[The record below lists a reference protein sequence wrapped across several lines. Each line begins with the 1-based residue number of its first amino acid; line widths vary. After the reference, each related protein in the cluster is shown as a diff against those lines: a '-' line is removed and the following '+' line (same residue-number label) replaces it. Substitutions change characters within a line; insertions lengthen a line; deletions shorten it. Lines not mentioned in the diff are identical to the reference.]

1 MDIFVVQGGQKL
13 KGSIT
18 VGGAKNAAVAIIPAA
33 ILSGDIC
40 RIENLPTISDVE
52 VISKILV
59 QLGAKVKRISSSV
72 IEIDSRELNSTQ
84 VSQELA
90 RNMRA
95 SYYMLGALLGRF
107 GHARVPMPGGC
118 YFGVRP
124 IDQHLKGFD
133 ALGAKTGL
141 RDGIISLTAKDG
153 LKGACVPLDVV
164 SVGATIN
171 IMLAAVRAKGLTVIE
186 HAAKEPH
193 IVDLANFLNSM
204 GADVRGAGTDVI
216 KIRGVSKMHGATYSI
231 IPDQIEA
238 GTYMIAAAATGGDIT
253 IKNVTPKHME
263 SISKKLM
270 EMGVEI
276 YEYDDSMRITRSGPL
291 KACNVTT
298 MPHPGFPTDMQPQMA
313 AAMSI
318 AKGVS
323 SITEGVWENRFQYVE
338 ELKKLGVNAEVQ
350 GRVAKFTGVEKLI
363 GNHVK
368 ATDLRGGAAMV
379 IAALIAEGETYIREI
394 YHIERGY
401 EQLIDKLVGV
411 GAVIDRRTVPD
422 DFYSEKTGKPDG
434 CNADCGC
441 N

>member
-1 MDIFVVQGGQKL
+1 MDIFVVEGGKKL
-13 KGSIT
+13 NGSIR

-33 ILSGDIC
+33 ILSGDVC
-40 RIENLPTISDVE
+40 TIENLPTISDVN
-52 VISKILV
+52 VISQILI
-59 QLGAKVKRISSSV
+59 QLGAKVTKLSESV
-72 IEIDSRELNSTQ
+72 IEIDARNMDCCQ

-90 RNMRA
+90 KNMRA

-107 GHARVPMPGGC
+107 GRARVPMPGGC

-124 IDQHLKGFD
+124 IDQHLKGFE

-141 RDGIISLTAKDG
+141 RDGVISLTAEGG

-171 IMLAAVRAKGLTVIE
+171 IMLAAVRAEGLTVIE

-216 KIRGVSKMHGATYSI
+216 KIRGVKKMHGATYSI

-238 GTYMIAAAATGGDIT
+238 GTYMIAAAATGGDVT
-253 IKNVTPKHME
+253 INNIIPKHME

-276 YEYDDSMRITRSGPL
+276 YEYDESIRVTRSGDL

-313 AAMSI
+313 AAMAI
-318 AKGVS
+318 AKGTS
-323 SITEGVWENRFQYVE
+323 SITEGVWENRFQYVA
-338 ELKKLGVNAEVQ
+338 ELKKLGVQAEVQ
-350 GRVAKFTGVEKLI
+350 GRVATFVGVDHLKG
-363 GNHVK
+363 GNVK

-379 IAALIAEGETYIREI
+379 VAALVAEGETAISEI

-411 GAVIDRRTVPD
+411 GACIHRKTVTD
-422 DFYSEKTGKPDG
+422 DFK
-434 CNADCGC
+434 
-441 N
+441 

>member
-1 MDIFVVQGGQKL
+1 MDIFVVEGGKRL
-13 KGSIT
+13 EGTIT

-40 RIENLPTISDVE
+40 RIENLPDISDVS
-52 VISKILV
+52 VISQILI
-59 QLGAKVKRISSSV
+59 QLGAKVTQISKSV
-72 IEIDSRELNSTQ
+72 IEIDSRNVNCTQ

-90 RNMRA
+90 KNMRA

-107 GHARVPMPGGC
+107 NRAKVPMPGGC

-124 IDQHLKGFD
+124 IDQHLKGFE

-141 RDGIISLTAKDG
+141 RDGVISLTTDKG
-153 LKGACVPLDVV
+153 LKGARISLDVV

-171 IMLAAVRAKGLTVIE
+171 LMLGAVRAEGLTIIE
-186 HAAKEPH
+186 RAAREPH

-216 KIRGVSKMHGATYSI
+216 KIRGVKKLHGATYSI

-238 GTYMIAAAATGGDIT
+238 GTYMIAAAATGGDVT
-253 IKNVTPKHME
+253 INNIIPKHME
-263 SISKKLM
+263 RISRKLV

-276 YEYDDSMRITRSGPL
+276 YEYDDAIRVTRSRPL

-313 AAMSI
+313 VIMSI
-318 AKGVS
+318 ANGVS

-338 ELKKLGVNAEVQ
+338 QLCRLGVKATVQ
-350 GRVAKFTGVEKLI
+350 GRVATFEGVEKLV
-363 GNHVK
+363 GNHVR

-379 IAALIAEGETYIREI
+379 IAALISDGETSIRDI

-401 EQLIDKLVGV
+401 ERLIDKLVRV
-411 GAVIDRRTVPD
+411 GACIDRRTVPD
-422 DFYSEKTGKPDG
+422 DYE
-434 CNADCGC
+434 
-441 N
+441 

>member
-1 MDIFVVQGGQKL
+1 MDIFVVEGGRKL
-13 KGSIT
+13 NGSIT

-33 ILSGDIC
+33 ILSGDVC
-40 RIENLPTISDVE
+40 RIENLPVISDVS
-52 VISKILV
+52 VISQILM
-59 QLGAKVKRISSSV
+59 QLGAKVTQISQSV
-72 IEIDSRELNSTQ
+72 IEIDARNVNCTQ

-107 GHARVPMPGGC
+107 SRAKVPMPGGC

-124 IDQHLKGFD
+124 IDQHLKGFE

-141 RDGIISLTAKDG
+141 RDGVISLTADEG
-153 LKGACVPLDVV
+153 LKGAHIALDVV

-171 IMLAAVRAKGLTVIE
+171 LMLGAVRAEGLTVIE
-186 HAAKEPH
+186 RAAREPH

-216 KIRGVSKMHGATYSI
+216 KIRGVKEMHGTTYSI

-238 GTYMIAAAATGGDIT
+238 GTYMIAAAATGGDVT
-253 IKNVTPKHME
+253 IQNSIPKHME
-263 SISKKLM
+263 TISRKLV
-270 EMGVEI
+270 EMGAEI
-276 YEYDDSMRITRSGPL
+276 YEYDDAIRVTRSGPL

-313 AAMSI
+313 VIMSI
-318 AKGVS
+318 AGGTS
-323 SITEGVWENRFQYVE
+323 TITEGVWENRFQYVA
-338 ELKKLGVNAEVQ
+338 ELCKLGVQAEVQ
-350 GRVAKFTGVEKLI
+350 GRVATFRGVEKLT
-363 GNHVK
+363 GGHVK

-379 IAALIAEGETYIREI
+379 IAALIAEGETSIREI

-411 GAVIDRRTVPD
+411 GAHIDRRTVPD
-422 DFYSEKTGKPDG
+422 DYQ
-434 CNADCGC
+434 
-441 N
+441 

>member
-1 MDIFVVQGGQKL
+1 MDIFVVEGGKKL

-33 ILSGDIC
+33 ILSGDVC
-40 RIENLPTISDVE
+40 TIENLPTISDVN
-52 VISKILV
+52 VISQILI
-59 QLGAKVKRISSSV
+59 QLGAKVTKLSESV
-72 IEIDSRELNSTQ
+72 IEIDARNMDCCQ
-84 VSQELA
+84 VSQDLA
-90 RNMRA
+90 KNMRA

-107 GHARVPMPGGC
+107 GRARVPMPGGC

-124 IDQHLKGFD
+124 IDQHLKGFE
-133 ALGAKTGL
+133 ALGAKSSL
-141 RDGIISLTAKDG
+141 RDGVISLTAEEG

-171 IMLAAVRAKGLTVIE
+171 IMLAAVRAEGLTVIE

-216 KIRGVSKMHGATYSI
+216 KIRGVKKMHGATYSI

-238 GTYMIAAAATGGDIT
+238 GTYMIAAAATGGDVT
-253 IKNVTPKHME
+253 INNIIPKHME

-276 YEYDDSMRITRSGPL
+276 YEYDESIRVTRSGDL

-313 AAMSI
+313 AAMAI
-318 AKGVS
+318 AKGTS
-323 SITEGVWENRFQYVE
+323 SITEGVWENRFQYVA
-338 ELKKLGVNAEVQ
+338 ELKKLGVQAEVQ
-350 GRVAKFTGVEKLI
+350 GRVATFVGVDRLK

-379 IAALIAEGETYIREI
+379 VAALVAEGETAISEI

-411 GAVIDRRTVPD
+411 GACIHRKTVPD
-422 DFYSEKTGKPDG
+422 DFAFDDFASDDVK
-434 CNADCGC
+434 
-441 N
+441 

>member
-1 MDIFVVQGGQKL
+1 MDIFVVEGGKRL
-13 KGSIT
+13 EGSIT

-52 VISKILV
+52 VISKILM
-59 QLGAKVKRISSSV
+59 QLGAKVNKISSSV
-72 IEIDSRELNSTQ
+72 IEIDSRNIDCCQ
-84 VSQELA
+84 VSQDLA
-90 RNMRA
+90 KNMRA

-107 GHARVPMPGGC
+107 GRAKVPMPGGC

-124 IDQHLKGFD
+124 IDQHLKGFE
-133 ALGAKTGL
+133 ALGARCSL
-141 RDGIISLTAKDG
+141 RGDGVISLSAEDG

-186 HAAKEPH
+186 RAAKEPH

-216 KIRGVSKMHGATYSI
+216 KIRGVQQMHGTTYSI

-238 GTYMIAAAATGGDIT
+238 GTYMIATAATGGDVVINN
-253 IKNVTPKHME
+253 IIPKHME

-276 YEYDDSMRITRSGPL
+276 YEYDESIRVTRSGAL
-291 KACNVTT
+291 RACNVTT

-313 AAMSI
+313 AAMSV
-318 AKGVS
+318 ANGTS
-323 SITEGVWENRFQYVE
+323 SITEGVWENRFQYVA
-338 ELKKLGVNAEVQ
+338 ELKKLGAKADVQ
-350 GRVAKFTGVEKLI
+350 GRVATFEGVDHLTGA
-363 GNHVK
+363 HVK

-379 IAALIAEGETYIREI
+379 IAALIAEGETSIREI
-394 YHIERGY
+394 FHIERGY

-411 GAVIDRRTVPD
+411 GACIHRRTVPD
-422 DFYSEKTGKPDG
+422 DYK
-434 CNADCGC
+434 
-441 N
+441 

>member
-1 MDIFVVQGGQKL
+1 MDIFVVEGGKKL

-33 ILSGDIC
+33 ILSGDVC
-40 RIENLPTISDVE
+40 TIENLPTISDVN
-52 VISKILV
+52 VISQILI
-59 QLGAKVKRISSSV
+59 QLGAKVTKLSESV
-72 IEIDSRELNSTQ
+72 IEIDARNMDCCQ
-84 VSQELA
+84 VSQDLA
-90 RNMRA
+90 KNMRA

-107 GHARVPMPGGC
+107 GRARVPMPGGC

-124 IDQHLKGFD
+124 IDQHLKGFE
-133 ALGAKTGL
+133 ALGAKSSL
-141 RDGIISLTAKDG
+141 RDGVISLTAEEG

-171 IMLAAVRAKGLTVIE
+171 IMLAAVRAEGLTVIE

-216 KIRGVSKMHGATYSI
+216 KIRGVKKMHGATYSI

-238 GTYMIAAAATGGDIT
+238 GTYMIAAAATGGDVT
-253 IKNVTPKHME
+253 INNIIPKHME

-276 YEYDDSMRITRSGPL
+276 YEYDESIRVTRSGDL

-313 AAMSI
+313 AAVAI
-318 AKGVS
+318 AKGTS
-323 SITEGVWENRFQYVE
+323 SITEGVWENRFQYVA
-338 ELKKLGVNAEVQ
+338 ELKKLGVQAEVQ
-350 GRVAKFTGVEKLI
+350 GRVATFVGVDRLK

-379 IAALIAEGETYIREI
+379 VAALVAEGETAISEI

-411 GAVIDRRTVPD
+411 GACIHRKTVPD
-422 DFYSEKTGKPDG
+422 DFAFDDFASDDVK
-434 CNADCGC
+434 
-441 N
+441 

>member
-1 MDIFVVQGGQKL
+1 MDIFVVEGGKRL
-13 KGSIT
+13 EGSIT

-33 ILSGDIC
+33 ILSGDVC
-40 RIENLPTISDVE
+40 RIENLPDISDVS
-52 VISKILV
+52 VISQILI
-59 QLGAKVKRISSSV
+59 QLGAKVTRVSKSV
-72 IEIDSRELNSTQ
+72 IEIDSKNVNCTQ

-90 RNMRA
+90 KNMRA

-107 GHARVPMPGGC
+107 NRAKVPMPGGC

-124 IDQHLKGFD
+124 IDQHLKGFE

-141 RDGIISLTAKDG
+141 RDGVISLTAEEG
-153 LKGACVPLDVV
+153 LKGARIPLDVV

-171 IMLAAVRAKGLTVIE
+171 LMLAAVRAKGLTVIE
-186 HAAKEPH
+186 RAAREPH

-204 GADVRGAGTDVI
+204 GADVRGAGTDII
-216 KIRGVSKMHGATYSI
+216 KIRGVSSMHGATYSI

-238 GTYMIAAAATGGDIT
+238 GTYMIAAAATGGDVT
-253 IKNVTPKHME
+253 INNIIPKHME
-263 SISKKLM
+263 SISRKLV

-276 YEYDDSMRITRSGPL
+276 YEYDDSIRVTRSGKL

-313 AAMSI
+313 VIMSI
-318 AKGVS
+318 ANGTS
-323 SITEGVWENRFQYVE
+323 SITEGVWENRFQYVDQ
-338 ELKKLGVNAEVQ
+338 LRILGVQATVQ
-350 GRVAKFTGVEKLI
+350 GRVATFDGVDKLI

-379 IAALIAEGETYIREI
+379 IAALISQGETSIREI

-401 EQLIDKLVGV
+401 ERLIDKLVGV
-411 GAVIDRRTVPD
+411 GACINRKIVPD
-422 DFYSEKTGKPDG
+422 DYK
-434 CNADCGC
+434 
-441 N
+441 

>member
-1 MDIFVVQGGQKL
+1 MDIFVVEGGKRL
-13 KGSIT
+13 EGTIT

-40 RIENLPTISDVE
+40 RIENLPDISDVS
-52 VISKILV
+52 VISQILI
-59 QLGAKVKRISSSV
+59 QLGAKVTQISKSV
-72 IEIDSRELNSTQ
+72 IEIDSRNVNCTQ

-90 RNMRA
+90 KNMRA

-107 GHARVPMPGGC
+107 NRAKVPMPGGC

-124 IDQHLKGFD
+124 IDQHLKGFE

-141 RDGIISLTAKDG
+141 RDGVISLTTDKG
-153 LKGACVPLDVV
+153 LKGARISLDVV

-171 IMLAAVRAKGLTVIE
+171 LMLGAVRAEGLTIIE
-186 HAAKEPH
+186 RAAREPH

-216 KIRGVSKMHGATYSI
+216 KIRGVKKLHGATYSI

-238 GTYMIAAAATGGDIT
+238 GTYMIAAAATGGDVT
-253 IKNVTPKHME
+253 INNIIPKHME
-263 SISKKLM
+263 SISRKLV

-276 YEYDDSMRITRSGPL
+276 YEYDDAIRVTRSRPL

-313 AAMSI
+313 VIMSI
-318 AKGVS
+318 ANGVS

-338 ELKKLGVNAEVQ
+338 QLCRLGVKATVQ
-350 GRVAKFTGVEKLI
+350 GRVATFEGVEKLV
-363 GNHVK
+363 GNHVR

-379 IAALIAEGETYIREI
+379 IAALISDGETSIRDI

-401 EQLIDKLVGV
+401 ERLIDKLVRV
-411 GAVIDRRTVPD
+411 GACIDRRTVPD
-422 DFYSEKTGKPDG
+422 DYE
-434 CNADCGC
+434 
-441 N
+441 

>member
-1 MDIFVVQGGQKL
+1 MDIFVVEGGKKL
-13 KGSIT
+13 EGSIT

-40 RIENLPTISDVE
+40 RIENLPTISDVS
-52 VISKILV
+52 VISQILV
-59 QLGAKVKRISSSV
+59 QLGAKVTQISESV
-72 IEIDSRELNSTQ
+72 IEIDSRNINCCQ

-90 RNMRA
+90 KNMRA

-107 GHARVPMPGGC
+107 NLAKVPMPGGC

-124 IDQHLKGFD
+124 IDQHLKGFE

-141 RDGIISLTAKDG
+141 HNGVISLSAKDG
-153 LKGACVPLDVV
+153 LKGARINLDVV

-171 IMLAAVRAKGLTVIE
+171 VMLAAVKAEGITVIE
-186 HAAKEPH
+186 NVAKEPH

-216 KIRGVSKMHGATYSI
+216 KIHGVKELHGTTYSI

-238 GTYMIAAAATGGDIT
+238 GTYMIAAAATGGDVT
-253 IKNVTPKHME
+253 INNIIPKHME
-263 SISKKLM
+263 CISRKLV
-270 EMGVEI
+270 EMGVEV
-276 YEYDDSMRITRSGPL
+276 YEYDDSIRITRSSAL

-313 AAMSI
+313 VIMALAD
-318 AKGVS
+318 GVS
-323 SITEGVWENRFQYVE
+323 SITEGVWENRFQYVD
-338 ELKKLGVNAEVQ
+338 ELCKLGVKAEVQ
-350 GRVAKFTGVEKLI
+350 GRVATFTGIEHLV

-379 IAALIAEGETYIREI
+379 IAALVAKGETSIREI

-401 EQLIDKLVGV
+401 ERLIDKLVGV
-411 GAVIDRRTVPD
+411 GACISRKTVPD
-422 DFYSEKTGKPDG
+422 DFI
-434 CNADCGC
+434 
-441 N
+441 

>member
-1 MDIFVVQGGQKL
+1 MDIFVVEGGKKL
-13 KGSIT
+13 NGSIR

-33 ILSGDIC
+33 ILSGDVC
-40 RIENLPTISDVE
+40 TIENLPTISDVN
-52 VISKILV
+52 VISQILI
-59 QLGAKVKRISSSV
+59 QLGAKVTKLSESV
-72 IEIDSRELNSTQ
+72 IEIDARNMDCCQ

-90 RNMRA
+90 KNMRA

-107 GHARVPMPGGC
+107 GRARVPMPGGC

-124 IDQHLKGFD
+124 IDQHLKGFE

-141 RDGIISLTAKDG
+141 RDGVISLTAEGG

-171 IMLAAVRAKGLTVIE
+171 IMLAAVRAEGLTVIE

-216 KIRGVSKMHGATYSI
+216 KIRGVKKMHGATYSI

-238 GTYMIAAAATGGDIT
+238 GTYMIAAAATGGDVT
-253 IKNVTPKHME
+253 INNIIPKHME

-276 YEYDDSMRITRSGPL
+276 YEYDESIRVTRSGDL

-313 AAMSI
+313 AAMAI
-318 AKGVS
+318 AKGTS
-323 SITEGVWENRFQYVE
+323 SITEGVWENRFQYVA
-338 ELKKLGVNAEVQ
+338 ELKKLGVQAEVQ
-350 GRVAKFTGVEKLI
+350 GRVATFVGVDHLK
-363 GNHVK
+363 GGHVK

-379 IAALIAEGETYIREI
+379 VAALVAEGETAISEI

-411 GAVIDRRTVPD
+411 GACIHRKTVTD
-422 DFYSEKTGKPDG
+422 DFK
-434 CNADCGC
+434 
-441 N
+441 

>member
-1 MDIFVVQGGQKL
+1 MEIFVVEGGKTL
-13 KGSIT
+13 EGSIT

-40 RIENLPTISDVE
+40 RIENLPAISDVS
-52 VISKILV
+52 VISQILI
-59 QLGAKVKRISSSV
+59 QLGAKVTQISKSV
-72 IEIDSRELNSTQ
+72 IEIDSRNVNCSQ

-90 RNMRA
+90 KNMRA

-107 GHARVPMPGGC
+107 NRAKVPMPGGC

-124 IDQHLKGFD
+124 IDQHLKGFE

-141 RDGIISLTAKDG
+141 ANGVISLTADQG
-153 LKGACVPLDVV
+153 LKGARIALDVV

-171 IMLAAVRAKGLTVIE
+171 LMLAAVRAEGLTVIE
-186 HAAKEPH
+186 RAAREPH

-216 KIRGVSKMHGATYSI
+216 KIRGVSQMHGATYSI

-238 GTYMIAAAATGGDIT
+238 GTYMIAAAATGGDVT
-253 IKNVTPKHME
+253 INNIIPKHME
-263 SISKKLM
+263 SISRKLM
-270 EMGVEI
+270 EMGAEI
-276 YEYDDSMRITRSGPL
+276 YEYDDAIRVTRSGSL

-313 AAMSI
+313 VAMSI
-318 AKGVS
+318 ANGTS
-323 SITEGVWENRFQYVE
+323 SITEGVWENRFQYVDQ
-338 ELKKLGVNAEVQ
+338 LRRLGVKATVQ
-350 GRVAKFTGVEKLI
+350 GRVATFDGVEKLT
-363 GNHVK
+363 GNHVM

-379 IAALIAEGETYIREI
+379 IAALIAEGETSIREI

-411 GAVIDRRTVPD
+411 GACIHRQTVPD
-422 DFYSEKTGKPDG
+422 DYE
-434 CNADCGC
+434 
-441 N
+441 

>member
-1 MDIFVVQGGQKL
+1 MEIFVVEGGKKL
-13 KGSIT
+13 EGSIT

-40 RIENLPTISDVE
+40 RIENLPAISDVS
-52 VISKILV
+52 VISQILI
-59 QLGAKVKRISSSV
+59 QLGAKVTQVSKSV
-72 IEIDSRELNSTQ
+72 IEIDSRNVNCSQ

-90 RNMRA
+90 KNMRA

-107 GHARVPMPGGC
+107 NRAKVPMPGGC

-124 IDQHLKGFD
+124 IDQHLKGFE

-141 RDGIISLTAKDG
+141 TNGVISLTADEG
-153 LKGACVPLDVV
+153 LKGARIALDVV

-171 IMLAAVRAKGLTVIE
+171 LMLAAVKAEGLTVIE
-186 HAAKEPH
+186 RAAREPH

-216 KIRGVSKMHGATYSI
+216 KIRGVSQMHGATYSI

-238 GTYMIAAAATGGDIT
+238 GTYMIAAAATGGDVT
-253 IKNVTPKHME
+253 INNIIPKHME
-263 SISKKLM
+263 SISRKLM
-270 EMGVEI
+270 EMGAEI
-276 YEYDDSMRITRSGPL
+276 YEYDDAIRVTRSGPL

-313 AAMSI
+313 VAMAI
-318 AKGVS
+318 ANGTS
-323 SITEGVWENRFQYVE
+323 SITEGVWENRFQYVDQ
-338 ELKKLGVNAEVQ
+338 LRRLGVNATVQ
-350 GRVAKFTGVEKLI
+350 GRVATFDGVEKLK
-363 GNHVK
+363 GNHVM

-379 IAALIAEGETYIREI
+379 IAALIAEGETSIREI

-411 GAVIDRRTVPD
+411 GACINRKTVPD
-422 DFYSEKTGKPDG
+422 DYE
-434 CNADCGC
+434 
-441 N
+441 

>member
-1 MDIFVVQGGQKL
+1 MEIFVVEGGKKL
-13 KGSIT
+13 EGNIT

-40 RIENLPTISDVE
+40 RIENLPAISDVS
-52 VISKILV
+52 VISQILI
-59 QLGAKVKRISSSV
+59 QLGAKVTQVSQSV
-72 IEIDSRELNSTQ
+72 IEIDSRNVNCSQ

-90 RNMRA
+90 KNMRA

-107 GHARVPMPGGC
+107 NRAKVPMPGGC

-124 IDQHLKGFD
+124 IDQHLKGFE

-141 RDGIISLTAKDG
+141 TNGVISLTADEG
-153 LKGACVPLDVV
+153 LKGARIALDVV

-171 IMLAAVRAKGLTVIE
+171 LMLAAVKAEGLTVIE
-186 HAAKEPH
+186 RAAREPH

-216 KIRGVSKMHGATYSI
+216 KIRGVSQMHGATYSI

-238 GTYMIAAAATGGDIT
+238 GTYMIAAAATGGDVT
-253 IKNVTPKHME
+253 INNIIPKHME
-263 SISKKLM
+263 SVSRKLV

-276 YEYDDSMRITRSGPL
+276 YEYDDAIRVTRSGSL

-313 AAMSI
+313 VILSI
-318 AKGVS
+318 ANGTG
-323 SITEGVWENRFQYVE
+323 SITEGVWENRFQYVDQ
-338 ELKKLGVNAEVQ
+338 LRKLGVKATVQ
-350 GRVAKFTGVEKLI
+350 GRVATFEGVEKLM
-363 GNHVK
+363 GNHVM

-379 IAALIAEGETYIREI
+379 IAALIAEGETSIREI

-411 GAVIDRRTVPD
+411 GACIHRQTVPD
-422 DFYSEKTGKPDG
+422 DYE
-434 CNADCGC
+434 
-441 N
+441 

>member
-1 MDIFVVQGGQKL
+1 MDIFVVQGGRKL

-59 QLGAKVKRISSSV
+59 QLGAKVNKISSSV
-72 IEIDSRELNSTQ
+72 IEIDSRELSCTQ
-84 VSQELA
+84 VSRELA
-90 RNMRA
+90 KNMRA

-124 IDQHLKGFD
+124 IDQHLKGFE

-171 IMLAAVRAKGLTVIE
+171 IMLAAVRAKGLTIIE

-291 KACNVTT
+291 KA
-298 MPHPGFPTDMQPQMA
+298 
-313 AAMSI
+313 
-318 AKGVS
+318 
-323 SITEGVWENRFQYVE
+323 NRFQYVE

-422 DFYSEKTGKPDG
+422 DFYRDMVTYRALMLKKFNSTSQRG
-434 CNADCGC
+434 CVSGSGFHYLKFLFVVHR
-441 N
+441 

>member
-1 MDIFVVQGGQKL
+1 MDIFVVEGGKKL

-33 ILSGDIC
+33 ILSGDVC
-40 RIENLPTISDVE
+40 TIENLPTISDVN
-52 VISKILV
+52 VISQILI
-59 QLGAKVKRISSSV
+59 QLGAKVTKLSESV
-72 IEIDSRELNSTQ
+72 IEIDARNMDCCQ
-84 VSQELA
+84 VSQDLA
-90 RNMRA
+90 KNMRA

-107 GHARVPMPGGC
+107 GRARVPMPGGC

-124 IDQHLKGFD
+124 IDQHLKGFE
-133 ALGAKTGL
+133 ALGAKSSL
-141 RDGIISLTAKDG
+141 RDGVISLTAEEG

-171 IMLAAVRAKGLTVIE
+171 IMLAAVRAEGLTVIE

-193 IVDLANFLNSM
+193 IVDLGNFLNSM

-216 KIRGVSKMHGATYSI
+216 KIRGVKKMHGATYSI

-238 GTYMIAAAATGGDIT
+238 GTYMIAAAATGGDVT
-253 IKNVTPKHME
+253 INNIIPKHME

-276 YEYDDSMRITRSGPL
+276 YEYDESIRVTRSGDL

-313 AAMSI
+313 AAMAI
-318 AKGVS
+318 AKGTS
-323 SITEGVWENRFQYVE
+323 SITEGVWENRFQYVA
-338 ELKKLGVNAEVQ
+338 ELKKLGVQAEVQ
-350 GRVAKFTGVEKLI
+350 GRVATFVGVDRLK

-379 IAALIAEGETYIREI
+379 VAALVAEGETAISEI

-411 GAVIDRRTVPD
+411 GACIHRKTVPD
-422 DFYSEKTGKPDG
+422 DFAFDDFASDDVK
-434 CNADCGC
+434 
-441 N
+441 

>member
-1 MDIFVVQGGQKL
+1 MDIFVVQGGKRL
-13 KGSIT
+13 TGSIT

-59 QLGAKVKRISSSV
+59 QLGARVNRISSSV
-72 IEIDSRELNSTQ
+72 IEIDSRELSCSQ

-107 GHARVPMPGGC
+107 GLARVPMPGGC

-124 IDQHLKGFD
+124 IDQHLKGFE

-141 RDGIISLTAKDG
+141 RDGIITLTAKDG
-153 LKGACVPLDVV
+153 LKGACIPLDVV

-171 IMLAAVRAKGLTVIE
+171 IMLAAVRAKGLTIIE

-298 MPHPGFPTDMQPQMA
+298 MPHPGFPTDAQAVLMA
-313 AAMSI
+313 ALAVADGTSVFEETI
-318 AKGVS
+318 FDCRYRH
-323 SITEGVWENRFQYVE
+323 TE
-338 ELKKLGVNAEVQ
+338 
-350 GRVAKFTGVEKLI
+350 
-363 GNHVK
+363 
-368 ATDLRGGAAMV
+368 
-379 IAALIAEGETYIREI
+379 ALIKMGPAWKSLSEI
-394 YHIERGY
+394 
-401 EQLIDKLVGV
+401 
-411 GAVIDRRTVPD
+411 T
-422 DFYSEKTGKPDG
+422 
-434 CNADCGC
+434 
-441 N
+441 